1 MIKFILKYNL
11 SLYNILAIIWLS
23 IQILIFYL
31 IPYFVIP
38 LLWFLIILFLFILII
53 RNIFLVFKNSRN
65 LQFTERII
73 KIGFVFI
80 LFISTFFRFNYLP
93 QRIIEKV
100 DWLVLYNQRIKV
112 IKKVKN
118 NELKPNVS
126 WNGFICELP
135 FEFPIVSNGG
145 NDIGIF
151 YNEEKQYTVEFY
163 VLRNFSEAPS
173 IKIIYSENPDNI
185 QYFESKI
192 REDSNNNWKIKDNW
206 YRIYGE

>member
-80 LFISTFFRFNYLP
+80 LFISTRSEEHTPELQSRP
-93 QRIIEKV
+93 HHVCRLLLEK
-100 DWLVLYNQRIKV
+100 
-112 IKKVKN
+112 KK
-118 NELKPNVS
+118 
-126 WNGFICELP
+126 
-135 FEFPIVSNGG
+135 
-145 NDIGIF
+145 
-151 YNEEKQYTVEFY
+151 
-163 VLRNFSEAPS
+163 
-173 IKIIYSENPDNI
+173 
-185 QYFESKI
+185 
-192 REDSNNNWKIKDNW
+192 
-206 YRIYGE
+206 

>member
-145 NDIGIF
+145 NDIGIV

>member
-1 MIKFILKYNL
+1 MIKFISKYNL

-31 IPYFVIP
+31 VPYFVIP
-38 LLWFLIILFLFILII
+38 LLWFLIILFLFILI
-53 RNIFLVFKNSRN
+53 FLVFKNSRN

-73 KIGFVFI
+73 KFGFVFI

>member
-65 LQFTERII
+65 LQFSEKII

-80 LFISTFFRFNYLP
+80 LFISTFFRFNYVA

-100 DWLVLYNQRIKV
+100 DWLVLYNQRITV

-118 NELKPNVS
+118 NELKSTVS

-151 YNEEKQYTVEFY
+151 YNEEIG
-163 VLRNFSEAPS
+163 RASC
-173 IKIIYSENPDNI
+173 
-185 QYFESKI
+185 
-192 REDSNNNWKIKDNW
+192 RE
-206 YRIYGE
+206 RV